1 MNKWLMTGNRGVS
14 FVLFLQGKEMN
25 KDVNISNLT
34 LSVDYH
40 WLVPVIKREL
50 NNTII
55 RTNNYKVR

>member
-1 MNKWLMTGNRGVS
+1 MTGNRGVS